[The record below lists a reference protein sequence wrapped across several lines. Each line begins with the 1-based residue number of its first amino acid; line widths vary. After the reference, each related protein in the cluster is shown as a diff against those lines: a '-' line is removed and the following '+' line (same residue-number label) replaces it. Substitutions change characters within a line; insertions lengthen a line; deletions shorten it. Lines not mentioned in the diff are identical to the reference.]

1 MEDIVNRVA
10 ESGIITIDLEKFY
23 PSQDIV
29 VFDLKDL
36 LFMEMLLKEKEFRE
50 KLETIDWSTYN
61 GKSLQCIV
69 QRMQLFRCGH
79 SCCLA
84 AN

>member
-23 PSQDIV
+23 PSQEIA
-29 VFDLKDL
+29 VFDLKRSSL
-36 LFMEMLLKEKEFRE
+36 HGNAFEGKRVLGKSWKPSIGAR
-50 KLETIDWSTYN
+50 TT

-69 QRMQLFRCGH
+69 QPMQLFRCGH
-79 SCCLA
+79 SCF
-84 AN
+84 